1 MPLWTSGSPW
11 VAQTT
16 VQPRWRGAQR
26 TGGPPVW
33 NVDLWALCGHLLV
46 GLVHFSSLSRNRRN
60 DALLTGC
67 VLHQWGSSVPFPG
80 DHSMSP
86 FFREYPVGFAWTW
99 WPQSE

>member
-33 NVDLWALCGHLLV
+33 NVDLWVLCGHLLV
-46 GLVHFSSLSRNRRN
+46 GLVHFSWLLCNGRN
-60 DALLTGC
+60 DALLTGVC
-67 VLHQWGSSVPFPG
+67 PPSVGILCALPPGSLDEPILGVPGGLHLDLVAT
-80 DHSMSP
+80 
-86 FFREYPVGFAWTW
+86 E
-99 WPQSE
+99 